1 MDLNCCTAECVQRE
15 EMVKRMEEGGKRW
28 GREKGRAEE
37 KEREKAEE
45 GQWREG

>member
-28 GREKGRAEE
+28 GREKASDIR
-37 KEREKAEE
+37 REVVVGGATV
-45 GQWREG
+45 